1 MNSQTT
7 TTNRQNNKFLKI
19 FRNLSIAIAIPP
31 AIVAICTGY
40 NMTIGRHT
48 GNIILPLPTS
58 QMMGKEYMDTIRFD
72 YQAMYAKNPE
82 RYNAYLADAAPY
94 RYNQINNVRVKSQW
108 YSGAN
113 NHVYELTKIDF
124 DGDRNDGNG
133 VKPGSLT
140 ILTDSNIQR
149 GRSFWNNLPFRTTIP
164 CADRCPPRIGN

>member
-1 MNSQTT
+1 MNAPKITAD
-7 TTNRQNNKFLKI
+7 RQNNRFLKI
-19 FRNLSIAIAIPP
+19 FRNLGIAIAIPP

-40 NMTIGRHT
+40 NMTIGRHA
-48 GNIILPLPTS
+48 GNIVFPLPTS
-58 QMMGKEYMDTIRFD
+58 QMMGQEYMDNIHFG
-72 YQAMYAKNPE
+72 YEAMYAENSQH
-82 RYNAYLADAAPY
+82 YDAYLTDAAPY
-94 RYNQINNVRVKSQW
+94 RYNRISNVRVKSQW

-124 DGDRNDGNG
+124 DGDRNDGSG

-164 CADRCPPRIGN
+164 CADKCPPRIGR